1 MAKKMVRP
9 SEAAVDNHTLDMFE
23 LEAQTFAQQ
32 AVEVSDAQ
40 KVERANEVVA
50 TEKRIV
56 EASKIFDLA
65 ERGKELSNE
74 VQFADIKKVRM
85 GDMFIAIPEDTWTN
99 RRIVLDY
106 LFRGAEDKPH
116 FDEFRGRIVDHKGVI
131 VDDFYDG
138 TDYVDA
144 FNAVGLRKLEA
155 KKVIEAVRDFALRR
169 RQNDLTLRIAKMI
182 PEWDGVRRM
191 DSALINMF
199 ESHDTPL
206 NRAFGDYFWLSL
218 LCRLLRPGEE
228 APIVLTLIGVQNCGK
243 SYFGKL
249 LARLL
254 TGDKEADSVQLDLGS
269 NKIDFL
275 REITGQSVIASVGE
289 MTGFNRGDLSKIK
302 DFVTR
307 THDKFHYKF
316 EGVVHQ
322 ARQWITIM
330 DANNYEGL
338 LRDDSGNRRFY
349 PMFCGQLP
357 DVAGKQQWR
366 KDFKADFDGLKGGDL
381 WQLLAEAKHWVES
394 NGVDAYRDFVR
405 DVSKQVFD
413 FSANE
418 AANDR
423 GTIADDVFDTYL
435 LEMLKQFPG
444 KHLWKFKIGGKT
456 AVRITTTDFKRF
468 FMDAKPN
475 LKVNWR
481 HLKNKMNALGAQEH
495 TDSKGYSGYVFPAIH
510 DLKTFDDVLGVKL
523 YDADG
528 EAEMPS
534 SNSGKVAARGAG
546 F

>member
-1 MAKKMVRP
+1 
-9 SEAAVDNHTLDMFE
+9 
-23 LEAQTFAQQ
+23 
-32 AVEVSDAQ
+32 
-40 KVERANEVVA
+40 
-50 TEKRIV
+50 
-56 EASKIFDLA
+56 
-65 ERGKELSNE
+65 
-74 VQFADIKKVRM
+74 
-85 GDMFIAIPEDTWTN
+85 
-99 RRIVLDY
+99 
-106 LFRGAEDKPH
+106 
-116 FDEFRGRIVDHKGVI
+116 
-131 VDDFYDG
+131 
-138 TDYVDA
+138 
-144 FNAVGLRKLEA
+144 
-155 KKVIEAVRDFALRR
+155 
-169 RQNDLTLRIAKMI
+169 
-182 PEWDGVRRM
+182 
-191 DSALINMF
+191 
-199 ESHDTPL
+199 
-206 NRAFGDYFWLSL
+206 
-218 LCRLLRPGEE
+218 
-228 APIVLTLIGVQNCGK
+228 
-243 SYFGKL
+243 
-249 LARLL
+249 L